1 MRVLLFTG
9 KGGVGKTTCA
19 AATAVHAA
27 AAGHKTLLIGA
38 ERSALT
44 AVCGCRL
51 SGQPTE
57 LAANLYAA
65 EIDTQR
71 ASERG
76 WREVESHLAAAMDSL
91 GAAALDEAEVA
102 LLPGAHELLTLLEVH
117 AQTTSGRWDAV
128 VVDCGASAAA
138 VRMLALPSTMAWY
151 AERLFAVP
159 RKGMPSGALAESPE
173 ARARVYD
180 AILRLHARLR
190 SLRDLLTD
198 TATTSARLVVTA
210 QPTTLADARR
220 TLTALSLYGIRVDG
234 IVANEVPG
242 SGGPASEIDASF
254 PGLPILRA
262 ERGQGEPIGTAAL
275 GLLGTALYAD
285 GDALMGDPGAPML
298 QVERGET
305 SFVLSLAL
313 PLAEREDVELI
324 RRGDELVVT
333 VHGQRRLLTLPS
345 ALRRCVAT
353 AAAVRDGRLTV
364 DFTPDAELW
373 LRS

>member
-19 AATAVHAA
+19 AATALHAA

-38 ERSALT
+38 ERSALA
-44 AVCGCRL
+44 AVCGSRL
-51 SGQPTE
+51 SAQPAE

-65 EIDTQR
+65 EIDTQH

-76 WREVESHLAAAMDSL
+76 WGEVAGHLAAATGEY

-102 LLPGAHELLTLLEVH
+102 LLPGAHELLTLLELH
-117 AQTTSGRWDAV
+117 AQTGSGRWDAV
-128 VVDCGASAAA
+128 VLDCGASAAA
-138 VRMLALPSTMAWY
+138 VRMLALPTTIAWY

-159 RKGMPSGALAESPE
+159 RKGVPPGALAESAEP
-173 ARARVYD
+173 RARVYD
-180 AILRLHARLR
+180 SILRLHARMR
-190 SLRDLLTD
+190 SLRDLLSD
-198 TATTSARLVVTA
+198 TSITSARLVVTA
-210 QPTTLADARR
+210 QSTTLAEARR

-242 SGGPASEIDASF
+242 SGGPATEIDASF
-254 PGLPILRA
+254 PDVPVLRT
-262 ERGQGEPIGTAAL
+262 ERGQGEPIGTEDL
-275 GLLGTALYAD
+275 GRFATALYAD

-313 PLAEREDVELI
+313 PLAEREDVALI

-353 AAAVRDGRLTV
+353 GAAVRDGRLTV
-364 DFTPDAELW
+364 DFAPDPDLW